1 MGLLLS
7 AAAAAACVPD
17 AEVTPVLDNTT
28 NQPPHTHAQTQVG
41 WTPPAISPVFS
52 FIPTLLQAMHSTDPP
67 SADQEVKEDT
77 EEAHTTPPVPT
88 QHAHISF
95 SDEEEVAGLG

>member
-1 MGLLLS
+1 
-7 AAAAAACVPD
+7 
-17 AEVTPVLDNTT
+17 
-28 NQPPHTHAQTQVG
+28 
-41 WTPPAISPVFS
+41 
-52 FIPTLLQAMHSTDPP
+52 MHSTDPP